1 MNINPKLLSRLMGIM
16 SNFGLLPNNL
26 NDVFQDMYG
35 KKPNVASS
43 QAKEYGMDIPTQ
55 SHYSENKNINIGQ
68 LHDSIKSEVSLD
80 NIFSIGKEMTSQPPS
95 NVNQTD
101 SVHTASVT
109 PNVRKNWKVT
119 NQGNQS
125 H

>member
-1 MNINPKLLSRLMGIM
+1 MNINPKLLSRIMGIM

-35 KKPNVASS
+35 KKPNIASS
-43 QAKEYGMDIPTQ
+43 QVKEYGMDIPTQ
-55 SHYSENKNINIGQ
+55 SHYSENKNIDIGQ

-80 NIFSIGKEMTSQPPS
+80 NIFSIGKEMSSYTAS

-101 SVHTASVT
+101 NVHASRVA

-119 NQGNQS
+119 NQGNQP

>member
-1 MNINPKLLSRLMGIM
+1 MNINPKLLSRIMGIM

-26 NDVFQDMYG
+26 NDVFKDMYG
-35 KKPNVASS
+35 KKPNIASS
-43 QAKEYGMDIPTQ
+43 QVKEYGMDIPTQ
-55 SHYSENKNINIGQ
+55 SHYSENKNIDIGQ

-80 NIFSIGKEMTSQPPS
+80 NIFSIGKEMSSYTAS

-101 SVHTASVT
+101 NVHASRVA

>member
-1 MNINPKLLSRLMGIM
+1 MNINPKLLSRIMGIM

-26 NDVFQDMYG
+26 NDVFKDMYG
-35 KKPNVASS
+35 KKPNIASS
-43 QAKEYGMDIPTQ
+43 QVKEYGMDIPTQ
-55 SHYSENKNINIGQ
+55 SHYSENKNIDIGQ

-80 NIFSIGKEMTSQPPS
+80 NIFSIGKEMSSYTAS

-101 SVHTASVT
+101 NIHASRVA

-119 NQGNQS
+119 NQGNQP